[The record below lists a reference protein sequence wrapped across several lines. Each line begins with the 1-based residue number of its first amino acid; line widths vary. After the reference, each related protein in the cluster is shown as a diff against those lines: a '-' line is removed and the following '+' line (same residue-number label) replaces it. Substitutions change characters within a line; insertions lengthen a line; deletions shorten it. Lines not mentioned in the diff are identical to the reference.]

1 MKTNRANKS
10 TVTPGRSTVA
20 MAACSFALTAGSEI
34 QLLPAGEFHSVDGRP
49 KDAPCWLMNAQI
61 AARLIADIT
70 ALANPLVIDYEH
82 QTLLAADN
90 GQPAPAAGWFKSLRW
105 DEGVGLFAQV
115 EWTER
120 ATAHIEAG
128 EYRFISPV
136 ITYDKSTGAIKKL
149 INAALTNNPA
159 IDGMESVSARLT
171 AEFNQQE
178 KLTMDYKELL
188 ETFRYWLNLPTL
200 ATQEEILAAV
210 QKAVELIKVGEGD
223 AVAANTLGIV
233 GLTQTRAT
241 ELVSLR
247 AELNTS
253 TEALTAVQAELT
265 ALKQAGLTKQVTDL
279 VEAALSAHKIS
290 PAQKSAMLDL
300 GNKDLSLLSRV
311 LESAV
316 PIVAKGE
323 VAPADNKEALTSDY
337 SAPSGY
343 HVDADQVA
351 LLSQAKAYMTE
362 KNCDFITA
370 YKAIGGK

>member
-1 MKTNRANKS
+1 
-10 TVTPGRSTVA
+10 

-49 KDAPCWLMNAQI
+49 KDAPCWLMTADI

-70 ALANPLVIDYEH
+70 ALANPLVVDYEH

-105 DEGVGLFAQV
+105 EEGVGLFARV

-136 ITYDKSTGAIKKL
+136 ITYDKATGAIKKL

-178 KLTMDYKELL
+178 KLTMKYEELL
-188 ETFRYWLNLPTL
+188 ETFRCWLNLPTL

-210 QKAVELIKVGEGD
+210 QKAIELIKTGDTAD

-233 GLTQTRAT
+233 GLTQTRTA

-247 AELNTS
+247 SELTTS
-253 TEALTAVQAELT
+253 AAALTAVQTELA
-265 ALKQAGLTKQVTDL
+265 ALKQASLSKQVTDL
-279 VEAALSAHKIS
+279 ISTALSAHKIS
-290 PAQKSAMLDL
+290 PAQKGAMTEL
-300 GNKDLSLLSRV
+300 GMTNFALLSRV
-311 LESAV
+311 LDSAV
-316 PIVAKGE
+316 PVVVAGE
-323 VAPADNKEALTSDY
+323 VAPVREDGASPSDY
-337 SAPSGY
+337 VIAPGY
-343 HVDADQVA
+343 SVDAGQAELHSKTLSYMAANQGCD
-351 LLSQAKAYMTE
+351 LL
-362 KNCDFITA
+362 TA
-370 YKAIGGK
+370 YKAVGGK